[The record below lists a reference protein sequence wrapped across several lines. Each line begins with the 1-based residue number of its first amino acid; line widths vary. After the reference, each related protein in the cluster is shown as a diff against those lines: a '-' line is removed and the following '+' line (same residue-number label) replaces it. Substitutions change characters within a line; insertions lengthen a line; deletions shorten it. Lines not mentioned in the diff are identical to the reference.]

1 MLTRLIIENYALIE
15 RLDVV
20 FPDGLIIITGET
32 GAGKSILLG
41 ALSLILG
48 SRADETV
55 LKNKSA
61 NCVVEAEFKIESSE
75 LSEWLRGEGYEL
87 QDDTVILR
95 RLVSPSGRSR
105 SFLNDEP
112 VSVKT
117 LSAISTQLI
126 DIHAQHQHLL
136 LSDMGFQR
144 NLLDSYAGLGT
155 PLDEYRRSY
164 GKYEEIVRKLA
175 NLEKTISESSAE
187 YEYKTYRYNLLK
199 NAGLRSGEMEE
210 LEKEHKVLS
219 NAEDIK
225 DMMNSVLD
233 SFCPSG
239 ESLSQLLKNAASV
252 LYKLSSYDACFSSLA
267 ERISTDR
274 IDLDD
279 VLSELNDRNERME
292 VSPERLQQV
301 EERISLLVSLMR
313 KFSVSD
319 VESLIGLE
327 RQMEEELAAVADYD
341 DIRESLLS
349 ELRSLKIR
357 MEEQADILYRCRVE
371 AAVKLSDRIAAVVRN
386 LEMPDAKISY
396 VLEKRQE
403 YDIYGADS
411 LRVMFSANAG
421 HEMRDISGTAS
432 GGEMSRVALALK
444 SVMAE
449 YVGMPVMIFDEIDTG
464 VSGKAADKMGA
475 LIAELSS
482 KMQIIAITH
491 LPQIASKG
499 DAHFVVYK
507 SCDETGSA
515 VSRIRRVS
523 GEERVKEIA
532 SMLSGSVLG
541 NAALANARELMGI

>member
-1 MLTRLIIENYALIE
+1 
-15 RLDVV
+15 
-20 FPDGLIIITGET
+20 
-32 GAGKSILLG
+32 
-41 ALSLILG
+41 
-48 SRADETV
+48 
-55 LKNKSA
+55 
-61 NCVVEAEFKIESSE
+61 
-75 LSEWLRGEGYEL
+75 
-87 QDDTVILR
+87 
-95 RLVSPSGRSR
+95 
-105 SFLNDEP
+105 
-112 VSVKT
+112 
-117 LSAISTQLI
+117 
-126 DIHAQHQHLL
+126 
-136 LSDMGFQR
+136 
-144 NLLDSYAGLGT
+144 
-155 PLDEYRRSY
+155 
-164 GKYEEIVRKLA
+164 
-175 NLEKTISESSAE
+175 
-187 YEYKTYRYNLLK
+187 
-199 NAGLRSGEMEE
+199 
-210 LEKEHKVLS
+210 
-219 NAEDIK
+219 
-225 DMMNSVLD
+225 MNSVLD

-239 ESLSQLLKNAASV
+239 ESLSQLLKNAVSV

-541 NAALANARELMGI
+541 DAALANARELMGI